1 MAHDHPPYM
10 PLPADQAKRGALNYL
25 DQMLVRKSMF
35 PKVMRALLP
44 DKWDLGVRLNG
55 ADHQW
60 GKDPLKE
67 VVG

>member
-1 MAHDHPPYM
+1 
-10 PLPADQAKRGALNYL
+10 
-25 DQMLVRKSMF
+25 MF

-55 ADHQW
+55 ADLQW